1 MSSCREQ
8 CCEFVK
14 QHSVAA
20 LSTWSQ
26 GSHCF
31 LLLPLPQNNVFFRVA
46 HQDLTCSVQHG
57 QTASCGEAPLFMH
70 PLPEKTLSIHSY
82 LLCLLSCK
90 IMLTASY
97 LSENKKQNKC
107 IGYRSLAI
115 QSVVNLRVPV
125 SSHGSEWK
133 SSATVLASSYTPL
146 PALSTFSAC
155 QMMKNEILTDFK
167 THILKLMFRLLR
179 QARWA
184 PFAKVL
190 LNLAY

>member
-1 MSSCREQ
+1 
-8 CCEFVK
+8 
-14 QHSVAA
+14 
-20 LSTWSQ
+20 
-26 GSHCF
+26 
-31 LLLPLPQNNVFFRVA
+31 
-46 HQDLTCSVQHG
+46 
-57 QTASCGEAPLFMH
+57 MH
-70 PLPEKTLSIHSY
+70 PLPEKPLSIHNY
-82 LLCLLSCK
+82 LCLLSCK
-90 IMLTASY
+90 IMLTAPY

-115 QSVVNLRVPV
+115 LSVVNLRAPV

-133 SSATVLASSYTPL
+133 SSATALALSYTL
-146 PALSTFSAC
+146 LLALSTFSAC

-184 PFAKVL
+184 LFAKVF

>member
-1 MSSCREQ
+1 MGKQLLVGRHLFLCIPSLKNHYQYTITCVSCLAR
-8 CCEFVK
+8 
-14 QHSVAA
+14 S
-20 LSTWSQ
+20 
-26 GSHCF
+26 
-31 LLLPLPQNNVFFRVA
+31 
-46 HQDLTCSVQHG
+46 
-57 QTASCGEAPLFMH
+57 
-70 PLPEKTLSIHSY
+70 
-82 LLCLLSCK
+82 
-90 IMLTASY
+90 LTAPY

-133 SSATVLASSYTPL
+133 SSATALALSYTL
-146 PALSTFSAC
+146 LLALSTFSAC
-155 QMMKNEILTDFK
+155 QMMKNEFLTDFK

-184 PFAKVL
+184 LFAKVL